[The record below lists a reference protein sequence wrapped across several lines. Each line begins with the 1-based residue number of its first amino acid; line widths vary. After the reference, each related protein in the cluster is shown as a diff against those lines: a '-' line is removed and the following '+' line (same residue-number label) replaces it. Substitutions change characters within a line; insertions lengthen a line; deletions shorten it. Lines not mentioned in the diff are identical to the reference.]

1 MITRAG
7 IRRFLGGESYAIGG
21 AAIAVMLFIANVVMQ
36 HSFISPSTWAA
47 TLALA
52 SPFIV
57 TGLAQTPPLLT
68 GNGGLDLSVGPMAGF
83 VAVLTAGV
91 FTPHGLGS
99 PELLIPL
106 ALGFGL
112 AAGALNGVLI
122 AYLRLPPII
131 ATLGSYLFYTG
142 MASEVLPTPGGMV
155 PGWLVHVVGTYGPVP
170 GVLIVFVLIAA
181 AWIGLSRTSYLR
193 NLLGVGGDE
202 RAAYTAGVNVA
213 AVRLWAYAIAGLLSA
228 LAGLLLAA
236 SLNSGDATIG
246 PEFTISSVAAVALG
260 GVSFAGGRGGLLGAG
275 LGGASYYMIQNL
287 LTVSGVSVFE
297 LNIAD
302 GVILIAALAIGAQI
316 ELLRRRRHRRTHP
329 EVVPVPQTAAAARS
343 E

>member
-7 IRRFLGGESYAIGG
+7 IRRIAGEESYAAGG
-21 AAIAVMLFIANVVMQ
+21 AVIAVILFIANTVMQ

-52 SPFIV
+52 SPFVV

-68 GNGGLDLSVGPMAGF
+68 GNGGLDLSVGPIAGF

-91 FTPHGLGS
+91 LTPHGLGS
-99 PELLIPL
+99 PELLVPL

-112 AAGALNGVLI
+112 AAGALNGALI

-142 MASEVLPTPGGMV
+142 MASQVLPTPGGTV
-155 PGWLVHVVGTYGPVP
+155 PGWLVNVAGRYGPVP
-170 GVLIVFVLIAA
+170 GTLIVFAVIAA

-213 AVRLWAYAIAGLLSA
+213 AVRLWAYALAGLLSA

-236 SLNSGDATIG
+236 SLNSADATVG

-260 GVSFAGGRGGLLGAG
+260 GVSFAGGRGGLLGAA
-275 LGGASYYMIQNL
+275 LGGASYYMLQNL
-287 LTVSGVSVFE
+287 LTVSGVSVFQ

-302 GVILIAALAIGAQI
+302 GIILIAALAIGAQI
-316 ELLRRRRHRRTHP
+316 ELLRRRRHRRAHLQAAPALPT
-329 EVVPVPQTAAAARS
+329 TAASGAQ
-343 E
+343 